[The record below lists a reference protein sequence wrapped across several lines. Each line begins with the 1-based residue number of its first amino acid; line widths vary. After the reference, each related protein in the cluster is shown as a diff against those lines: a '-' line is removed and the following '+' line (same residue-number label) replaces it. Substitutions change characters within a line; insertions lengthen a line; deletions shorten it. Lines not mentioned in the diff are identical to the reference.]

1 MSSSVPGCT
10 EPDLEEDSDFV
21 ETGPRVSELG
31 VVRPVSAPLLLLLK
45 VSLRKTH
52 SVGTLFDQN
61 GMDSLLG

>member
-31 VVRPVSAPLLLLLK
+31 VVRPVSAPLLLLK
-45 VSLRKTH
+45 VSLCKNH